1 MKIVVL
7 GPVAPF
13 RGGIA
18 RHTSRLAQQFAS
30 NIDHEVSIF
39 SFSKLYPKI
48 LYPGQNHRDHE
59 ASPPSFAPTYYVL
72 ESANPFSWNDLNQR
86 IQSQDPCLVVMPA
99 WTFFVSPALGWIA
112 KRLRRNGI
120 KVVQIVHNASDHETS
135 LWKTALSI
143 RQLKHADG
151 YIVHNGKVAKE
162 LRALFPDAKITISP
176 HPLYD
181 DYPQPSNCTQAK
193 AGLELLFFGLVR
205 KYKGIDVALRALAD
219 SGINS
224 VRFTIAGE
232 FWEGLDDT
240 RKLIAEL
247 GIHDRVELHPNYVS
261 DQQAANFFDRADA
274 VILPY
279 WSASGSGVV
288 AMAQNYRV
296 PVAASNIPSFQEA
309 VADGE
314 TGWLFPVGDFR
325 KLAELISGR
334 ISRASALQMQPAL
347 ERQKEQLGWDRY
359 CENVLIAAGIAA

>member
-30 NIDHEVSIF
+30 NPDHEVSIC

-48 LYPGQNHRDHE
+48 LYPGQNDRDPD
-59 ASPPSFAPTYYVL
+59 ASPPHFASTHYGL
-72 ESANPFSWNDLNQR
+72 NSANPFSWHQLNQR
-86 IQSQDPCLVVMPA
+86 IQSQNPCIVVMPA

-135 LWKTALSI
+135 IWKTALSMG
-143 RQLKHADG
+143 QLKHADG
-151 YIVHNGKVAKE
+151 YIVHNRQVAKE
-162 LRALFPDAKITISP
+162 LQTLLPDAKITISA

-181 DYPQPSNCTQAK
+181 DYPEPTAPTQAK

-205 KYKGIDVALRALAD
+205 RYKGLDVALRALAD
-219 SGINS
+219 SGIKS
-224 VRFTIAGE
+224 ARFTIAGE
-232 FWEGLDDT
+232 FWEGLDET

-247 GIHDRVELHPNYVS
+247 GIQDRVELHPNYVN
-261 DQQAANFFDRADA
+261 DQQAADFFDRADA

-279 WSASGSGVV
+279 LSASGSGVV
-288 AMAQNYRV
+288 AMAQNYKV
-296 PVAASNIPSFQEA
+296 PVAASDIPSFQEA
-309 VADGE
+309 VLDGE
-314 TGWLFPVGDFR
+314 TGWLFPVGDFQ
-325 KLAELISGR
+325 KLAELINGR

-347 ERQKEQLGWDRY
+347 DKQKALLGWDHY
-359 CENVLIAAGIAA
+359 CEDVLIAAGLQA